1 MTEADKGEIIKKV
14 AERLSFF
21 FSNANL
27 RMDKF
32 MRREVMEKEE
42 NEGFVKIDVLLKFNT
57 IKAIT
62 EDAKLIADAA
72 KGVKNPQLKIN
83 EDGSAIARV
92 DPFTQDMM
100 DDHVKVSLR
109 LSNIPVK
116 DSDDGPEYAV
126 SRDEISAL
134 FEEYGDV
141 AMVRLLK
148 TKVKGYENKVAVG
161 RGFVEFHTV
170 EDMDKAV
177 KELCTANV
185 EDESIKPNKVLTVN
199 GTDLR
204 VKTMEQWLNKKKAQ
218 RQERESNSPKKRKAD
233 MEESENTPAIE
244 LFNIEWKSGCV
255 ISVKGLPDD
264 CDREAILAA
273 AKAFIGEEVSIR
285 ADYSRGMKDGA
296 IRFDQPN
303 ERIRSLANEL
313 NEGNVTINDKKV
325 DSASV
330 LEGEEEEK
338 YYVNYIAFRN
348 KMIQEKMQQK
358 RKKHR
363 GRA

>member
-1 MTEADKGEIIKKV
+1 
-14 AERLSFF
+14 
-21 FSNANL
+21 
-27 RMDKF
+27 MD
-32 MRREVMEKEE
+32 
-42 NEGFVKIDVLLKFNT
+42 G
-57 IKAIT
+57 
-62 EDAKLIADAA
+62 
-72 KGVKNPQLKIN
+72 
-83 EDGSAIARV
+83 
-92 DPFTQDMM
+92 
-100 DDHVKVSLR
+100 HVKVSLR

-161 RGFVEFHTV
+161 RGFVEFHMV

-177 KELCTANV
+177 KELCTANI